1 MVEITKMKKFLE
13 ENRNILNLM
22 VAKDRLLREDK
33 KMFELMKGEEYDKIG
48 ISVYPLASLRK
59 ILLELLQQSEQ
70 QTSGGVFDAEETSV
84 EKFEEI
90 ELLTDLLENFYFNKN
105 SDLFFLPKKVKRQEN
120 YNVLGAFLQIKLPEL
135 AISESQDKDYYQNQ
149 VEKQLML
156 LYQQQVD
163 FFTNHKNI
171 TQEKEQKLVEF
182 YNYNEKNP
190 KGLTCQSESNKR
202 MISQSL
208 DYVRE
213 KLKKSISFFL
223 CDSKIISEKPT
234 NKGLPD
240 RQVLVLKVY
249 LLKIFSKEVSKKNYS
264 IDFNNTPVYIFLP
277 FEKTHMGKDLSSEEI
292 EKS

>member
-1 MVEITKMKKFLE
+1 MVEIIKMKKFLE

-33 KMFELMKGEEYDKIG
+33 KMFELMRSEQYDKIR
-48 ISVYPLASLRK
+48 IDVYPFASLRK

-70 QTSGGVFDAEETSV
+70 QTSGGFFDAEETSV

-105 SDLFFLPKKVKRQEN
+105 SDRFFLPKKVKRQEN

-135 AISESQDKDYYQNQ
+135 AISEGQDKDYYQNQ

-182 YNYNEKNP
+182 YNYKEQNL

-202 MISQSL
+202 TISQSL

-234 NKGLPD
+234 T
-240 RQVLVLKVY
+240 
-249 LLKIFSKEVSKKNYS
+249 SK
-264 IDFNNTPVYIFLP
+264 
-277 FEKTHMGKDLSSEEI
+277 
-292 EKS
+292 